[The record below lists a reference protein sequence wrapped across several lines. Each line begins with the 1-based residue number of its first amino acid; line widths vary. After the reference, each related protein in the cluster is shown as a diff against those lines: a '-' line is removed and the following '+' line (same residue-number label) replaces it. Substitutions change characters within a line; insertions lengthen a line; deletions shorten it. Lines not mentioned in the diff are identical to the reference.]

1 MAHSWVLLG
10 PRFRGISRSWITDF
24 INWTIAYLLA
34 CVVQVIQG
42 FQKDRISQLSCI
54 ISDKARK
61 GWLMTIYLFPPL
73 CHAEKVPTPPAG
85 QLPGPYW
92 PLSRPCLYLWCL
104 RCPRSWD
111 HWPLATDH
119 SLPGAGHHMATALPF
134 HVPRPACCCCTRTTI
149 PDLVVKTQFG
159 ENTHLSWTLHQEN
172 TLISRNRKSLC
183 WDLAIARY
191 QPRPC
196 GQQRGFAPTFFKN
209 IFGEIFFFG
218 NIFGEFILEI
228 FLAKIFLATTF

>member
-1 MAHSWVLLG
+1 MH
-10 PRFRGISRSWITDF
+10 
-24 INWTIAYLLA
+24 YLW
-34 CVVQVIQG
+34 Q
-42 FQKDRISQLSCI
+42 
-54 ISDKARK
+54 RK
-61 GWLMTIYLFPPL
+61 EGLTNDYLTIYLFPPL

-92 PLSRPCLYLWCL
+92 PLSMPCLYLWWL

-111 HWPLATDH
+111 HWPLTTGH
-119 SLPGAGHHMATALPF
+119 SLPGHHMATALPF

-172 TLISRNRKSLC
+172 TLISRNRKSLG

-196 GQQRGFAPTFFKN
+196 RQQRGFAPTFFCWKRYLEKAFFDNKFWHN
-209 IFGEIFFFG
+209 IFFQ
-218 NIFGEFILEI
+218 NIFTWIL
-228 FLAKIFLATTF
+228 